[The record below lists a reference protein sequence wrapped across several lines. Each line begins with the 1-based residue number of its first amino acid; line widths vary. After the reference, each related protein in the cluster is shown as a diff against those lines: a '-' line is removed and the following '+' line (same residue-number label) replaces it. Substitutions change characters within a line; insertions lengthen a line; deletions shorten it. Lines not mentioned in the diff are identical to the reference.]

1 LRNENSRL
9 ERSNHSLTKA
19 TNFDADL
26 DSGNVTNSPKRK
38 ARAASP
44 VRTAKRRKG
53 DEQVERT
60 VAETRDEI
68 DEDMDFLDSLG
79 QGKTHT
85 YRVTPV
91 R

>member
-1 LRNENSRL
+1 MRNENSRL

-19 TNFDADL
+19 TSFDADL
-26 DSGNVTNSPKRK
+26 DSGDATNAPKRK

-53 DEQVERT
+53 NEQVERT
-60 VAETRDEI
+60 VAETQDEI

-79 QGKTHT
+79 QGKIQT